1 MNVNGSRFHL
11 ILGEADWGRCLV
23 GDGVNEPQ
31 QLSEQETLLICDAM
45 RKEVC
50 LRNEPITLELTSG
63 ENPIELK
70 ARRAASA
77 DRYGNIYWIDSD
89 PTQLRVWSV
98 GSDRESAF
106 WSDGLVSCDTT
117 DSDFQTVTTTEKIQ
131 RKFTALAVTEDHYL
145 VVTFTTESVAGLLAF
160 DLIAGGSPV
169 ETLWST
175 SIPFAPFDMVARH
188 GGGVWILDR
197 EHTRLWEL
205 DCRLSVISNVQDSTT
220 LTPAEAAIF
229 QPANGENVAK
239 PQSATVFPAGID
251 LGTVLGKKI
260 DPIAVEV
267 LENNVLILDRNE
279 IAGKSRIFRLQ
290 RQDDKV
296 NGNELL
302 LLNKLP
308 QEPLNEL
315 AHDFVVAKAYSRT
328 VPNADLQLFVA
339 TDTGNQALAYEIHI
353 DTDKVELH
361 RSSILFPLRRYAGRA
376 VFKGKD
382 NTASYDSGIETP
394 HWIPIV
400 QHPRIR
406 YYDETAAELIT
417 PVFDGLEPQCVWD
430 RLMLDASIPA
440 DASVEVLC
448 RVTDELSVNNDNREI
463 ISSWTIQPKPYLRS
477 DGAELPWLR
486 DEAARS
492 TQREKGIGTWELLL
506 QNMRGRYLQIKLRIS
521 GNGMVTPRLRALR
534 VWYPRFSYSQRF
546 LPAVYRED
554 PIASD
559 FTERFLANMEGIN
572 TSIED
577 RIKQTQALF
586 DPRCAPDATLKWLA
600 GWFDVALDPN
610 WKEWRSRLFIKH
622 TMDFF
627 RWRGTVHGLRLALSL
642 AFENCLTDMSFDDPN
657 PDQAHL
663 HSIRIV
669 EAYLTRKVGAAV
681 AGDPE
686 SEDSSGFRTIKL
698 ESLWSPKEDNDVLLE
713 RYAKFLGQPMTFK
726 PFDLAPPSDAN
737 LQERW
742 RQFCEQHFGFIPSI
756 GALDRQN
763 WQHYLAI
770 HSTDIDLKTAYPSD
784 WPTDSAV
791 PEKWRAYSAIPNA
804 TRTRW
809 QDFLARRYRHITKL
823 NKAYQTAW
831 PTFDLIALPD
841 YLPATKAA
849 RTDWLQFEKNLLA
862 IVRTAHRFSVLLPVS
877 VVTEDPAMME
887 RQIQLA
893 RRIIE
898 LEKPAH
904 TVFDVRFYWALNRIG
919 EARLGLD
926 TLLDQGSRAPQL
938 IPDAVLGQAY
948 LGASFVGGAKPLTD
962 SDRYL
967 LKC

>member
-11 ILGEADWGRCLV
+11 ILGEADWGRCLLCV
-23 GDGVNEPQ
+23 DKSNPLQ
-31 QLSEQETLLICDAM
+31 RRLSEAWDAT
-45 RKEVC
+45 RKELC
-50 LRNEPITLELTSG
+50 LPIKPITLGATPG
-63 ENPIELK
+63 EIPFTLE
-70 ARRAASA
+70 ARRAATA
-77 DRYGNIYWIDSD
+77 DHYGNIYWIDTD
-89 PTQLRVWSV
+89 PTRLQVWSV

-106 WSDGLVSCDTT
+106 WSDDLVSCDTT
-117 DSDFQTVTTTEKIQ
+117 DSDFQTVTTTEKIH
-131 RKFTALAVTEDHYL
+131 RKFTALAVTKDHYL

-169 ETLWST
+169 ETLWPI
-175 SIPFAPFDMVARH
+175 SIPFAPFDMVTRH

-205 DCRLSVISNVQDSTT
+205 DCRLSVISIVQDSTT

-229 QPANGENVAK
+229 QPVNGENVAK
-239 PQSATVFPAGID
+239 PQSASVFPAGID
-251 LGTVLGKKI
+251 LNTVIEGNF
-260 DPIAVEV
+260 DPIAVE
-267 LENNVLILDRNE
+267 LLQDGSILLLDLNE
-279 IAGKSRIFRLQ
+279 TAGESRIFCLH
-290 RQDDKV
+290 RQ
-296 NGNELL
+296 E
-302 LLNKLP
+302 NKITSD
-308 QEPLNEL
+308 EPVSLKEL
-315 AHDFVVAKAYSRT
+315 AHDFVVAKTLSRT
-328 VPNADLQLFVA
+328 APTSDLQLLVA
-339 TDTGNQALAYEIHI
+339 TATGNQALAYDIYM
-353 DTDKVELH
+353 DADKCEL
-361 RSSILFPLRRYAGRA
+361 RPSTSIFFPLRRYAGRA

-382 NTASYDSGIETP
+382 NTASYDSGVETL

-400 QHPRIR
+400 QQPRVC
-406 YYDETAAELIT
+406 YDESIELIT
-417 PVFDGLEPQCVWD
+417 PVFDGIEPQCVWD

-448 RVTDELSVNNDNREI
+448 RVADELSVNNDNREI

-521 GNGMVTPRLRALR
+521 GNGMVTPRLRAMR

-554 PIASD
+554 PIAGD
-559 FTERFLANMEGIN
+559 FTERFLANIEGIN

-577 RIKQTQALF
+577 RIKQAQALF

-610 WKEWRSRLFIKH
+610 WEEWRSRLFIKH

-657 PDQAHL
+657 PDKAHL

-686 SEDSSGFRTIKL
+686 SENSSAFRTIKL

-713 RYAKFLGQPMTFK
+713 RYARFLGQPMTFK
-726 PFDLAPPSDAN
+726 PFDLAPPSDAS

-763 WQHYLAI
+763 WQRYLAI
-770 HSTDIDLKTAYPSD
+770 NSADTELQAAYPSD
-784 WPTDSAV
+784 WSTDSTVA
-791 PEKWRAYSAIPNA
+791 EKWRAYSAIPNA

-809 QDFLARRYRHITKL
+809 QDFLARRYRRIAKL
-823 NKAYQTAW
+823 NKEYQTAW
-831 PTFDLIALPD
+831 PTFDLVALPD
-841 YLPATKAA
+841 YLPATEAA

-877 VVTEDPAMME
+877 VVTEDPVMME

-926 TLLDQGSRAPQL
+926 TLLDQGSRAHQL

>member
-31 QLSEQETLLICDAM
+31 QLSEQETLLIWDAT
-45 RKEVC
+45 RKELC
-50 LRNEPITLELTSG
+50 LPIKPITLGATPG
-63 ENPIELK
+63 EKPVPLE
-70 ARRAASA
+70 ARRAATA
-77 DRYGNIYWIDSD
+77 DRYGNIYWIDTD

-106 WSDGLVSCDTT
+106 WSDDLVSCDTT

-131 RKFTALAVTEDHYL
+131 RKFTALAVTKDHYL

-188 GGGVWILDR
+188 SGGVWILDR

-205 DCRLSVISNVQDSTT
+205 DCRLTVISSAQDSTT

-229 QPANGENVAK
+229 QPVNGENAAK
-239 PQSATVFPAGID
+239 PQSATIFPAGID
-251 LGTVLGKKI
+251 LNTVIGENF
-260 DPIAVEV
+260 DPIAVELLQDGSV
-267 LENNVLILDRNE
+267 LLLDLNE
-279 IAGKSRIFRLQ
+279 TAGKSRIFRLH
-290 RQDDKV
+290 RL
-296 NGNELL
+296 E
-302 LLNKLP
+302 NKITSD
-308 QEPLNEL
+308 EPVSLKEL
-315 AHDFVVAKAYSRT
+315 AHDFVVAKTLSRT
-328 VPNADLQLFVA
+328 APTSELQLLVA
-339 TDTGNQALAYEIHI
+339 TASGNQALAYDIYM
-353 DTDKVELH
+353 DADKFEL
-361 RSSILFPLRRYAGRA
+361 RPSSILYPLRRYAGRA

-382 NTASYDSGIETP
+382 NTASYDSGMETFR
-394 HWIPIV
+394 WVPIV
-400 QHPRIR
+400 QQPRVC
-406 YYDETAAELIT
+406 YDESIELIT
-417 PVFDGLEPQCVWD
+417 PVFDGIEPQCVWD

-440 DASVEVLC
+440 DAFVEVSC
-448 RVTDELSVNNDNREI
+448 RVADELPMSHLNKESIPEI
-463 ISSWTIQPKPYLRS
+463 IGSWQVQPKPYLRS

-554 PIASD
+554 PIAGD
-559 FTERFLANMEGIN
+559 FIDRFLANMEGIN

-577 RIKQTQALF
+577 RIKQAQALF
-586 DPRCAPDATLKWLA
+586 DPRCAPDATLEWLA
-600 GWFDVALDPN
+600 GWFDVALDPK
-610 WKEWRSRLFIKH
+610 WEEWRSRLFIKH
-622 TMDFF
+622 AMDFF

-642 AFENCLTDMSFDDPN
+642 AFANCQTALSFDDPN

-713 RYAKFLGQPMTFK
+713 RYARFLGQPMTFK
-726 PFDLAPPSDAN
+726 PFDLAPPSDAS

-763 WQHYLAI
+763 WQRYLAI
-770 HSTDIDLKTAYPSD
+770 NSADTDLQAAYPSD
-784 WPTDSAV
+784 WSTDSTVA
-791 PEKWRAYSAIPNA
+791 EKWRAYSAIPNA

-809 QDFLARRYRHITKL
+809 QDFLARRYRRIAKL
-823 NKAYQTAW
+823 NKEYQTAW
-831 PTFDLIALPD
+831 PTFDLVALPD
-841 YLPATKAA
+841 YLPATEAA

-926 TLLDQGSRAPQL
+926 TLLDQGSRAHQL